1 MLSARTRGGREL
13 GALKEVLKRC
23 GQAASRFGLHV
34 WIRLPGP
41 AEQRD
46 HASAPASVRAGSPV
60 RRPAD
65 RREGISL
72 AVPTGDRL
80 RAADAA
86 PGGQDGQV
94 AAGAGNASPLGRGA
108 CRESEVARL
117 GRRCA

>member
-1 MLSARTRGGREL
+1 MP
-13 GALKEVLKRC
+13 
-23 GQAASRFGLHV
+23 
-34 WIRLPGP
+34 LPP
-41 AEQRD
+41 RQSER
-46 HASAPASVRAGSPV
+46 RSPV
-60 RRPAD
+60 RRLAD

-86 PGGQDGQV
+86 PGDQDGQV
-94 AAGAGNASPLGRGA
+94 AVGAGNASPLGRGA